1 MILHD
6 FLMNQRW
13 RMPERYPDVS
23 AKCTDAKF
31 PDSRWRRG
39 RRNTKVTAKVTDV
52 RGVVEVV
59 MLLPGRM
66 AARVRSEAARIL
78 CRWLGGDLVIIDEV
92 CAIRGFQEQLAVR
105 APEDPR
111 RLFGEAVE
119 AAPSAG
125 SQLASLFAAVILCS
139 CDIVILWLGRGKPQY
154 HNIKLCC
161 RKIEV
166 QGVPHQTHRHQR
178 LVITREAVAA

>member
-1 MILHD
+1 MT
-6 FLMNQRW
+6 
-13 RMPERYPDVS
+13 ERYPDVS
-23 AKCTDAKF
+23 ANCTDVKF
-31 PDSRWRRG
+31 PDSRGRRG
-39 RRNTKVTAKVTDV
+39 QRDTPVTGV
-52 RGVVEVV
+52 RGIVEVV

-125 SQLASLFAAVILCS
+125 SQLASSVRC
-139 CDIVILWLGRGKPQY
+139 CDTVFL
-154 HNIKLCC
+154 
-161 RKIEV
+161 
-166 QGVPHQTHRHQR
+166 
-178 LVITREAVAA
+178 